1 VLQSTVQQ
9 AAKYEKF
16 LNMNFEDMV
25 SQSQDISIFDVNI
38 IKNYLTIRDKVHL
51 NLMKWNLVSILKLI
65 LLLAKIEIELV

>member
-1 VLQSTVQQ
+1 MQQ

-25 SQSQDISIFDVNI
+25 SQSQDISIFDVTK

-51 NLMKWNLVSILKLI
+51 NLMKWNRVSILKLI